1 MVLWYKKCIGFQS
14 ISDLLEIVGQFF
26 FEHDD
31 HGMVWNLK
39 YSEIRTEM
47 NEKMATRGID
57 I

>member
-47 NEKMATRGID
+47 NEKMATRGIV
-57 I
+57 